1 MEKYAARYKE
11 VCPQISMQQSLPL
24 ELPNNYFVS
33 GFSHPQLPIIKH
45 DGLFL
50 YEWGLIPLWIK
61 DMQAAK
67 AIRTKTLNAVGETI
81 FGKPSFRKS
90 IISQRCLLGVY
101 GFYEWREYKKIKYP
115 YLIQTASQP
124 IFSLGCIYESWV
136 DLETGEIKNTFSILT
151 TSANPLLEKIHNLKK
166 RMPLIIPITDES
178 KWIDPNL
185 SKENVA
191 EMIKPYD
198 GSDMKAYTISM
209 NANNVRFDR
218 NTPEIM
224 KMVKYSDLPDLT

>member
-61 DMQAAK
+61 DIHAAK

-81 FGKPSFRKS
+81 FEKPSFRKS

-101 GFYEWREYKKIKYP
+101 GFYEWREYKK
-115 YLIQTASQP
+115 
-124 IFSLGCIYESWV
+124 
-136 DLETGEIKNTFSILT
+136 N
-151 TSANPLLEKIHNLKK
+151 
-166 RMPLIIPITDES
+166 
-178 KWIDPNL
+178 
-185 SKENVA
+185 
-191 EMIKPYD
+191 
-198 GSDMKAYTISM
+198 
-209 NANNVRFDR
+209 
-218 NTPEIM
+218 
-224 KMVKYSDLPDLT
+224 